1 MKFRLGHGIDVH
13 SFKPGD
19 HVMLGGI
26 KIPHTHGIDA
36 HSDGDVILHS
46 ITDALLGA
54 LGMGDLGNWF
64 PDSNPELKDI
74 ASKDL
79 IMPIIMSM
87 RVKGFEL
94 NNLDVTVVA
103 QAPRVNVYADEI
115 RKNIASIFSANI
127 EVINIKA
134 TTTEQMGYL
143 GRKEGIACHTV
154 ISLIDAETLKESDAK
169 ALKESFE
176 IKDKGISSIA
186 NKEDD
191 DHTIDLTGEIDIRD
205 FNFDD

>member
-1 MKFRLGHGIDVH
+1 MKFRIGHGIDVH
-13 SFKPGD
+13 SFKAGD

-26 KIPHTHGIDA
+26 KIPHTHGINA

-64 PDSNPELKDI
+64 PDTDPELKGI

-87 RVKGFEL
+87 REKGFEL

-103 QAPRVNVYADEI
+103 QAPRVSAYSDRI
-115 RKNIASIFSANI
+115 RENIANIFSANI
-127 EVINIKA
+127 DVINIKA
-134 TTTEQMGYL
+134 TTTEHLGYL
-143 GRKEGIACHTV
+143 GRKEGIACHAV
-154 ISLIDAETLKESDAK
+154 ISLIDAKTLQ
-169 ALKESFE
+169 ESFAA
-176 IKDKGISSIA
+176 KDKNLSSIA
-186 NKEDD
+186 NSDD
-191 DHTIDLTGEIDIRD
+191 DHAIDLTGEIDIRD

>member
-1 MKFRLGHGIDVH
+1 
-13 SFKPGD
+13 
-19 HVMLGGI
+19 MLGGI
-26 KIPHTHGIDA
+26 KVPHTHSVDA

-64 PDSNPELKDI
+64 PDSDPELKDI
-74 ASKDL
+74 ASRDL
-79 IMPIIMSM
+79 ILPIIMSM
-87 RVKGFEL
+87 REKGFEL

-103 QAPRVNVYADEI
+103 QAPRVSAYSDEI
-115 RKNIASIFSANI
+115 RKNIASIFSADI
-127 EVINIKA
+127 DVINIKA
-134 TTTEQMGYL
+134 TTTEQLGYL

-154 ISLIDAETLKESDAK
+154 ISLIDSNTLKESIVRQ
-169 ALKESFE
+169 E
-176 IKDKGISSIA
+176 IVQAAA
-186 NKEDD
+186 NVSDD